1 MSAVVSRTI
10 AGLWIVTLL
19 AATATAGQG
28 QEAAVPGNI
37 EYAIA
42 IHGGAG
48 VEPATLDPE
57 RRAAYERSL
66 AAALRAGQEFLAKG
80 GTALDAVEQVIRRLE
95 DDPLFNAGRGAVFN
109 SAGGHELDASIMD
122 GRTKRCG
129 AVAGV
134 TRVKNPITLAR
145 LVMTDT
151 RHVLLAG
158 AGADEFAR
166 SMHTRAGI
174 ELVENEYFST
184 DERRDQWRQAVDEAT
199 REATSPVRGKQA
211 SPPGDGKG
219 TVGCVALDR
228 HGNLAAGTSTG
239 GLTNKRF
246 GRIGDSPIIGAGTYA
261 DNAACAVSC
270 TGTGEHFIRNVV
282 AYRVAAL
289 MEYRGLSLD
298 EAVRQVIF
306 KTLEPDIGGLIAVGR
321 DGRISMHMNTP
332 GMARGAADSTGRF
345 EVLLGK

>member
-1 MSAVVSRTI
+1 MLLLSATPAAGEERESAVPTK
-10 AGLWIVTLL
+10 
-19 AATATAGQG
+19 
-28 QEAAVPGNI
+28 I

-57 RRAAYERSL
+57 RRVAYERSL
-66 AAALRAGQEFLAKG
+66 AAALRAGQASLADG
-80 GTALDAVEQVIRRLE
+80 GTALDVVEQVIRRLE

-122 GRTKRCG
+122 GRTKHCG

-134 TRVKNPITLAR
+134 TRVKNPISLAR

-166 SMHTRAGI
+166 SMQTRPGI

-184 DERRDQWRQAVDEAT
+184 DDRRSQWRQAVEEA
-199 REATSPVRGKQA
+199 ARGGA
-211 SPPGDGKG
+211 STGRGEQPSSPGDGKG
-219 TVGCVALDR
+219 TVGCVVLDR

-246 GRIGDSPIIGAGTYA
+246 GRVGDSPIIGAGTYA
-261 DNAACAVSC
+261 HNAACAVSC
-270 TGTGEHFIRNVV
+270 TGTGEHFIRNVI

-289 MEYRGLSLD
+289 MEYRELPLD
-298 EAVRQVIF
+298 EAVRDVIF
-306 KTLEPDIGGLIAVGR
+306 KTLEPDVGGLIAVDR
-321 DGRISMHMNTP
+321 DGHISMHMNTP

>member
-1 MSAVVSRTI
+1 MSTTAIIGLCAMTMLSVSTTADESQARTMPP
-10 AGLWIVTLL
+10 
-19 AATATAGQG
+19 Q
-28 QEAAVPGNI
+28 I

-48 VEPATLDPE
+48 VEPATLDAE

-66 AAALRAGQEFLAKG
+66 AAALRAGQELLADG
-80 GTALDAVEQVIRRLE
+80 GTALDVVEQVIRRLE

-122 GRTKRCG
+122 GRTKQCG

-134 TRVKNPITLAR
+134 MRVKNPITLAR

-151 RHVLLAG
+151 RHVLLTG

-166 SMHTRAGI
+166 SMQTRPGI

-184 DERRDQWRQAVDEAT
+184 DERRDQWRQAVEEAA
-199 REATSPVRGKQA
+199 RSGTSAGRGEQA
-211 SPPGDGKG
+211 SQPGDGKG
-219 TVGCVALDR
+219 TVGCVVLDR
-228 HGNLAAGTSTG
+228 QGNLAAGTSTG

-246 GRIGDSPIIGAGTYA
+246 GRVGDSPIIGAGTYA

-270 TGTGEHFIRNVV
+270 TGTGEHFIRNVI

-289 MEYRGLSLD
+289 LEYRGLSLD
-298 EAVRQVIF
+298 EAVREVIF
-306 KTLEPDIGGLIAVGR
+306 KTLEPDVGGLIAVGR